1 MFFFI
6 ICLDLAWRGIY
17 CSFVL
22 DGFPR
27 TVPQAQKLDQM
38 LASRKETLNSVA
50 ELKISDRLLISRIT
64 GRLIHPASGRT
75 YHREFRYVHTGLVQ
89 FFSPPA
95 DPPPCI
101 RAPFSPPKKTMKDD
115 VTGEPLIQRS
125 DDNVEA
131 LTKRLGVFHAQTAP
145 VIDYYKK
152 KGLWHGIDAAQS
164 PSVVWDNLRKVF
176 TQQQGQQ
183 QKPQPPNTSNK

>member
-1 MFFFI
+1 
-6 ICLDLAWRGIY
+6 
-17 CSFVL
+17 VL

-27 TVPQAQKLDQM
+27 TVPQAEKLDAM

-50 ELKISDRLLISRIT
+50 ELMISDQLLISRIT

-75 YHREFRYVHTGLVQ
+75 YHREFQCVFTRSHALFLLSSTN
-89 FFSPPA
+89 PA
-95 DPPPCI
+95 
-101 RAPFSPPKKTMKDD
+101 ASASFSPPKKSMKDD

-131 LTKRLGVFHAQTAP
+131 LTKRLGVFHTQTSP
-145 VIDYYKK
+145 VVDYYKK

-176 TQQQGQQ
+176 TQQQAGKQPR
-183 QKPQPPNTSNK
+183 PQPPNTSNK

>member
-1 MFFFI
+1 
-6 ICLDLAWRGIY
+6 
-17 CSFVL
+17 VL

-27 TVPQAQKLDQM
+27 TVPQAEKLDAM
-38 LASRKETLNSVA
+38 LASRKATLDSVA
-50 ELKISDRLLISRIT
+50 ELMISDQLLISRIT

-75 YHREFRYVHTGLVQ
+75 YHREFRCVYMHA
-89 FFSPPA
+89 FSRVFLLLHPSTDPA
-95 DPPPCI
+95 VC
-101 RAPFSPPKKTMKDD
+101 APYSPPKKPMKDD

-131 LTKRLGVFHAQTAP
+131 LTKRLGVFHSQTSP
-145 VIDYYKK
+145 VVDYYKK

-176 TQQQGQQ
+176 TQQEQGKQPR
-183 QKPQPPNTSNK
+183 PQPPNTSNK